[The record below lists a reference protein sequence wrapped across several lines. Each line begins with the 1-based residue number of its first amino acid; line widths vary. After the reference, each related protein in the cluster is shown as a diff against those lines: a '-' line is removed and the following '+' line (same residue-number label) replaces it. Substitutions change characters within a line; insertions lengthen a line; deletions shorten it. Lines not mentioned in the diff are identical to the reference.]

1 MPTSARSKKRN
12 ERSETEWRSHSGTQN
27 FVLYSTGIKTR
38 QDFTPAQIYAKKADQ
53 FQSEKTHFPL
63 IHYFIYSFRR

>member
-38 QDFTPAQIYAKKADQ
+38 QDFTPAQIYAKKADLLCNRK
-53 FQSEKTHFPL
+53 S
-63 IHYFIYSFRR
+63 IRRSCIIFIYSFRR